1 LHLKL
6 CANFCHAQL
15 IRTANELDYSLMR
28 AFFAGPFRPFRQG
41 RPLVN
46 AVLIFSVTTLFYFI
60 GAMLRLVDELSLFWP
75 LNAVMAG
82 VFARYAFLN
91 RWYLYLLCY
100 LAMLIYD
107 GVTTTWG
114 MASVLINL
122 SNMVFILTM
131 ASLVLRE
138 KHRIRQTPQPI
149 NALNLFSYC
158 LISAMLCALFGAVA
172 SVGIGGLG
180 FMTLYCDWFSEQFST
195 GVLILPCML
204 TFSWPRKIPGLKG
217 KHLLPVLAL
226 LASVMVS
233 VSIGGAGSL
242 AFPLP
247 ALIWCAVQYPL
258 PVTCLVTLLTGG
270 VEIILMANGIINIFV
285 ASPLEMPRMFS
296 ARLGIATMAIC
307 PVIVSVSVA
316 TINRLIRQVS
326 LRADF
331 DFLTLVYSRSGLYE
345 ALRHDNNNFAKKH
358 LTVMLLDIDYFKS
371 VNDNYGHE
379 CGDRVLK
386 SFAKKV
392 KHEIGE
398 QGLVARMGGEE
409 FAVVAATTDPFQGYQ
424 LAERIRIAIEK
435 HTFMWQQNSLRLTV
449 SIGLSNGQTGATGLT
464 DVFNKLLAQAD
475 EYLYQSKRAGRN
487 CTSMSGIQRS
497 EKNVAMH
504 EQRPE
509 S

>member
-1 LHLKL
+1 
-6 CANFCHAQL
+6 
-15 IRTANELDYSLMR
+15 MR
-28 AFFAGPFRPFRQG
+28 VFFAGPFRPFRQD
-41 RPLVN
+41 RPLIN
-46 AVLIFSVTTLFYFI
+46 AVLIFTVTTLLYCV

-82 VFARYAFLN
+82 IFARYAFLN
-91 RWYLYLLCY
+91 RWYLYLLSFT
-100 LAMLIYD
+100 AMLLYD

-114 MASVLINL
+114 GASLLINL

-131 ASLVLRE
+131 ATLVLRE
-138 KHRIRQTPQPI
+138 KRLMPRTPQPV

-158 LISAMLCALFGAVA
+158 LVSAMLCALFGAVA

-180 FMTLYCDWFSEQFST
+180 FFSLYCDWFSEQFST

-204 TFSWPRKIPGLKG
+204 TFSWPQRAPVFRSKN
-217 KHLLPVLAL
+217 LLPVLAL
-226 LASVMVS
+226 VASVAVS
-233 VSIGGAGSL
+233 VCIGGAGSL

-247 ALIWCAVQYPL
+247 ALIWCAVKYPL
-258 PVTCLVTLLTGG
+258 PVTCLMTLITGG

-331 DFLTLVYSRSGLYE
+331 DFLTQVYSRSGLYE
-345 ALRHDNNNFAKKH
+345 ALNNDSSIFINKH
-358 LTVMLLDIDYFKS
+358 LTVMLLDVDYFKS

-379 CGDRVLK
+379 CGDKVLK
-386 SFAKKV
+386 SFAQQV
-392 KHEIGE
+392 RQEIGDR
-398 QGLVARMGGEE
+398 GIVARMGGEE
-409 FAVVAATTDPFQGYQ
+409 FAVVAITTDPTQGYQ
-424 LAERIRIAIEK
+424 LGEQVRRAIEAQ
-435 HTFMWQQNSLRLTV
+435 HFMWRQNSLRLTV
-449 SIGLSNGQTGATGLT
+449 SIGVSNGQVRTKRLT

-475 EYLYQSKRAGRN
+475 EYLYLSKKAGRN
-487 CTSMSGIQRS
+487 CTSMQEMAPTIRNPQVT
-497 EKNVAMH
+497 E
-504 EQRPE
+504 PE
-509 S
+509 ALC

>member
-1 LHLKL
+1 
-6 CANFCHAQL
+6 
-15 IRTANELDYSLMR
+15 MR
-28 AFFAGPFRPFRQG
+28 ALFAGPFRPFQEG
-41 RPLVN
+41 RLLAN
-46 AVLIFSVTTLFYFI
+46 AVLIFIATTLFYFI

-82 VFARYAFLN
+82 IFARYAFLN

-100 LAMLIYD
+100 AAMLIYD

-122 SNMVFILTM
+122 SNMVFILSM
-131 ASLVLRE
+131 ATLVLRE
-138 KHRIRQTPQPI
+138 KRRMRQTPQPI

-158 LISAMLCALFGAVA
+158 LVSAMLCALFGAVA

-180 FMTLYCDWFSEQFST
+180 FWTLYCDWFSEQFST

-204 TFSWPRKIPGLKG
+204 TFSWPREIPMLKG
-217 KHLLPVLAL
+217 KNLLPVLAL
-226 LASVMVS
+226 VASVAVS
-233 VSIGGAGSL
+233 ICIGGAGSL

-258 PVTCLVTLLTGG
+258 PVTCLVTLVTGG
-270 VEIILMANGIINIFV
+270 LEIILMANGIINIFV
-285 ASPLEMPRMFS
+285 ASPLQMPRMFS

-331 DFLTLVYSRSGLYE
+331 DFLTQVYSRSGLYE
-345 ALRHDNNNFAKKH
+345 ALNHDSNGFAKKH

-379 CGDRVLK
+379 CGDKVLK
-386 SFAKKV
+386 SFAQKV
-392 KHEIGE
+392 KQEIGE
-398 QGLVARMGGEE
+398 QGVVARMGGEE
-409 FAVVAATTDPFQGYQ
+409 FAVVAATTDPAQGYQ
-424 LAERIRIAIEK
+424 LAEQIRRSVEA
-435 HTFMWQQNSLRLTV
+435 HTFLWRQNSLRLTV
-449 SIGLSNGQTGATGLT
+449 SIGLSNGQARSKHLT
-464 DVFNKLLAQAD
+464 LVFNKLLAQAD
-475 EYLYQSKRAGRN
+475 EYLYRSKKAGRN
-487 CTSMSGIQRS
+487 CTSMPGDKQD
-497 EKNVAMH
+497 EKSTVAA
-504 EQRPE
+504 EQG
-509 S
+509 